1 MNLFADIR
9 ELVIGALDALVAEG
23 ALPQGLSFDNVAVE
37 PPRDAAHGDMAT
49 NAAMVLAKPAGLKP
63 RDIAEALAGKL
74 TEDARISDAMV
85 AGPGFLNL
93 RLDGAAWTGLVST
106 ILTDPAYGRST
117 LGAGRKVNVEYVSAN
132 PTGPLHVGHTRGAVF
147 GDALASLLE
156 FAGHEVTREY
166 YINDGGAQVDVLARS
181 AYERYREALGHAPE
195 IAEGLYPGDYL
206 VPVGEALKEKYGD
219 SLLDKGE
226 EHWLEDVREFAIAR
240 MMEMIREDLAALGV
254 EMDVFFSEKSLYG
267 TGRIEAAIEEL
278 RGKDL
283 IYKGTLE
290 PPKGKMPED
299 WEPREQTLFRSTAH
313 GDDVDRPIMKSDGA
327 WTYFAP
333 DIAYHYD
340 KVTRGFDALIDVF
353 GADHGGYVKRMK
365 AAVSALSDGKVPL
378 DIKLTQLVK
387 LYKNGEPFKMSK
399 RAGNF
404 VTLRDVVD
412 AVGKDVTR
420 FHMLTRKNDAP
431 LDFDFDKVLEQSR
444 ENPVFYVQY
453 ANARVH
459 SVLRKA
465 AAMGVVPGQ
474 PVQSEK
480 AELQEQPSKQEGK
493 EENTRLAAMPRNHG
507 VATFA
512 FSGEDEP
519 RALTRRIPKPVAFYS
534 GGGMQSARLDI
545 SDEAEISVA
554 KKLAEWPRLVEIAAR
569 GHEPHRIAFY
579 LYDLASE
586 LHGLWNKGNENP
598 ALRFVQEGDSEA
610 TSAKIALP
618 KAVSIVISAGLGILG
633 VTPAE
638 EMR

>member
-9 ELVIGALDALVAEG
+9 ALVIEALEAMTTEG
-23 ALPQGLSFDNVAVE
+23 ALPAGLDLSNVAVE

-63 RDIAEALAGKL
+63 RDIAEALV
-74 TEDARISDAMV
+74 ARLAADPRIARAEV
-85 AGPGFLNL
+85 AGPGFINL
-93 RLDGAAWTGLVST
+93 GLAPEIWTTLVGAVLDTGA
-106 ILTDPAYGRST
+106 DFGRSAM
-117 LGAGRKVNVEYVSAN
+117 GQGRKVNVEFVSAN
-132 PTGPLHVGHTRGAVF
+132 PTGPMHVGHTRGAVF
-147 GDALASLLE
+147 GDALSSLLE
-156 FAGHEVTREY
+156 FTGHDVTREY

-181 AYERYREALGHAPE
+181 AYERYREALGYAPE

-206 VPVGEALKEKYGD
+206 VPVGEALAAEVGEAW
-219 SLLDKGE
+219 LDQPE
-226 EHWLEDVREFAIAR
+226 DVWLAEVREFATDK
-240 MMEMIREDLAALGV
+240 MMEMIRGDLAALGV

-267 TGRIEAAIEEL
+267 TGRIEAAIESL
-278 RGKDL
+278 RAKGL

-290 PPKGKMPED
+290 PPKGKLPED

-313 GDDVDRPIMKSDGA
+313 GDDVDRPIMKSDGS

-333 DIAYHYD
+333 DIAYHFD
-340 KVTRGFDALIDVF
+340 KVERGFDALIDIF

-365 AAVSALSDGKVPL
+365 AAVAALSDGKVPL

-399 RAGNF
+399 RAGTF

-412 AVGKDVTR
+412 SVGKDVTR
-420 FHMLTRKNDAP
+420 FVMLTRKNDAP

-465 AAMGVVPGQ
+465 AEAGITPGA
-474 PVQSEK
+474 P
-480 AELQEQPSKQEGK
+480 
-493 EENTRLAAMPRNHG
+493 
-507 VATFA
+507 
-512 FSGEDEP
+512 
-519 RALTRRIPKPVAFYS
+519 AL
-534 GGGMQSARLDI
+534 
-545 SDEAEISVA
+545 SDEAEIAVA

-579 LYDLASE
+579 LYDLASDF
-586 LHGLWNKGNENP
+586 HALWNKGNEAP
-598 ALRFVQEGDSEA
+598 ELRFVQEGDSNA
-610 TSAKIALP
+610 TAAKIALP
-618 KAVSIVISAGLGILG
+618 KAVSVVISAGLGILG